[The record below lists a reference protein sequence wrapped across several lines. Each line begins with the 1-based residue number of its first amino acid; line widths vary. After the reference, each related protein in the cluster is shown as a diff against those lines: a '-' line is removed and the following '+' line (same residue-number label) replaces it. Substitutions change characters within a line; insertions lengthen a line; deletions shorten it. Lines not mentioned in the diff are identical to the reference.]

1 MCSRR
6 SAVPRPHI
14 PLPQPDLRLP
24 GHPPAALRLR
34 PAPAGAL
41 GGAGP
46 VKQRHRRAG
55 QGRHPQL
62 QGQGHRKQD
71 GECRDQT
78 DVTFVW
84 ISYGGNINYYTFIV
98 LHFSPRQSFISSLSR
113 YPSHSTQHTGHR
125 KQHPAHRTQGT
136 GQREQDTAHIHTGQS
151 IHGTQHTGHSIH
163 HTFTQ
168 DTGYSNYSIHHTA

>member
-24 GHPPAALRLR
+24 GHPSASLRLR

-46 VKQRHRRAG
+46 VRQRHRRAG

-113 YPSHSTQHTGHR
+113 YPSHSTQH
-125 KQHPAHRTQGT
+125 
-136 GQREQDTAHIHTGQS
+136 
-151 IHGTQHTGHSIH
+151 QHTGHRAQ
-163 HTFTQ
+163 HTSHIYTGHRVQNTPHSMAQWHIFTQ
-168 DTGYSNYSIHHTA
+168 DTGHRMHHTLRSTQVKLLLH